1 METKKVTLRSQTVQ
15 CPHCGEYYSVTY
27 KYCPFC
33 DAGRQEEERRLAE
46 KKKKKQDFFG
56 NLFGSHA
63 GNKKGSKPE
72 KSPKA
77 PSEEEGVQD
86 YDLLEAVQPKPK
98 QVRPSRDH
106 AEKKPTV
113 KETAKK
119 KAPTRRRGARKK
131 TSEMTEEEKAAA
143 RADREARAAARK
155 RERDRKARE
164 AALAAAETAAAQP
177 AQEAQPDQVE
187 MTATPGETGPV
198 FDQPTVPETFG
209 YDQPPLVEPD
219 PAAFT
224 PTPVSA
230 EGPVVEPDPAPVQET
245 PAFTPAAQGPAE
257 SEWDAL
263 KDLNTLAG
271 QPEAAPE
278 IPEAIPAPT
287 AEIQVGQ
294 TTVEPAAPA
303 QADQQPQPAPQ
314 AEPPVNTEEDLDALL
329 REVRDLLA
337 ESPVPTLTQEQLE
350 KPAQPVEEVA
360 IQEEPEAEAA
370 PEAPAQAVPQQQAP
384 AAEPPVEQAQPPQ
397 EEAPRADFDVEEPTI
412 HIGEIPTQALWQGD
426 GQDKPAAENYADVI
440 DDQPTQVIPTQEI
453 SKEIQAQQAA
463 KAQEDEAAEP
473 QPAQEDLLE
482 AVLPPQA
489 KAPTAEEKAA
499 ARRAARKK
507 KKKQGMNPVLL
518 IVSLIIVVAA
528 VFIVVRTVVPA
539 FQTGIFSSQQAAEGL
554 TLDRETLDLAEAG
567 TTMTLVPTFSPEG
580 STGTVTWSSSDEAV
594 ATVDG
599 QGMVTAVAPGTA
611 TITATLENGQS
622 AQCTVSCTWD
632 PEAAAA
638 EAAQAAADGEEAPAE
653 QTTVGLSAND
663 ITLDSAGDSQ
673 QLTVNGAE
681 GDVTW
686 ASEDTAVATVDDQGN
701 VTAVAPGRTTVT
713 ATVGDQTFNCA
724 VRCIW

>member
-63 GNKKGSKPE
+63 GNKKESKPE

-77 PSEEEGVQD
+77 PSEEEGVLD
-86 YDLLEAVQPKPK
+86 FELLEAVQPKPK

-119 KAPTRRRGARKK
+119 KAPTRRRGPRKK

-187 MTATPGETGPV
+187 MIATPGETGPV

-230 EGPVVEPDPAPVQET
+230 EGPVVEPEPAPVQET

-426 GQDKPAAENYADVI
+426 GQEKPAAENYADVI

-489 KAPTAEEKAA
+489 KAPSAEEKAA

-507 KKKQGMNPVLL
+507 KKKRGMNPVLL

-622 AQCTVSCTWD
+622 AQCTVNCTWD

>member
-56 NLFGSHA
+56 SLFGSHA
-63 GNKKGSKPE
+63 GNKKESKPE

-77 PSEEEGVQD
+77 PSEEEGIQD
-86 YDLLEAVQPKPK
+86 FELLEAVQPKPK

-164 AALAAAETAAAQP
+164 AALAAAAQP

-230 EGPVVEPDPAPVQET
+230 EGPVVEPEPAPVQET

-294 TTVEPAAPA
+294 TTVEPAAPAQPA

-370 PEAPAQAVPQQQAP
+370 PEVPQQQAP

-489 KAPTAEEKAA
+489 KAPSAEEKAA

-580 STGTVTWSSSDEAV
+580 ATGTVTWSSSDEAV

-622 AQCTVSCTWD
+622 AQCTVNCTWD

-681 GDVTW
+681 GEVTW

>member
-63 GNKKGSKPE
+63 GNKKESKPE

-119 KAPTRRRGARKK
+119 KAPTRRRGPRKK

-187 MTATPGETGPV
+187 MIATPGETGPV

-230 EGPVVEPDPAPVQET
+230 EGPVVEPEPAPVQET

-426 GQDKPAAENYADVI
+426 GQEKPAAENYADVI

-489 KAPTAEEKAA
+489 KAPPAEEKAA

-507 KKKQGMNPVLL
+507 KKKRGMNPVLL

-622 AQCTVSCTWD
+622 AQCTVNCTWD
-632 PEAAAA
+632 PE
-638 EAAQAAADGEEAPAE
+638 AAADGEEAPAE

>member
-63 GNKKGSKPE
+63 GNKKESKPE
-72 KSPKA
+72 KAPKA

-86 YDLLEAVQPKPK
+86 FELLEAVQPKPK

-113 KETAKK
+113 K
-119 KAPTRRRGARKK
+119 
-131 TSEMTEEEKAAA
+131 EEKAAA

-187 MTATPGETGPV
+187 MTATPGEAGPV

-230 EGPVVEPDPAPVQET
+230 EGPVVEPEPAPVQET

-257 SEWDAL
+257 SEWDTL

-360 IQEEPEAEAA
+360 IQEEPEAEEA
-370 PEAPAQAVPQQQAP
+370 PEAPAQEVPQQQAP

-412 HIGEIPTQALWQGD
+412 HIGEIPTQSLWQGD

-489 KAPTAEEKAA
+489 KAPSAEEKAA

-507 KKKQGMNPVLL
+507 KKKRGMNPVLL

-622 AQCTVSCTWD
+622 AQCTVNCTWD

-638 EAAQAAADGEEAPAE
+638 EEAQAAADGEEAPAE

-681 GDVTW
+681 GEVTW

>member
-63 GNKKGSKPE
+63 GNKKESKPE

-86 YDLLEAVQPKPK
+86 FELLEAVQPKPK

-230 EGPVVEPDPAPVQET
+230 EGPVVEPEPAPVQET

-294 TTVEPAAPA
+294 TTVEPAAPAQPA

-489 KAPTAEEKAA
+489 KAPSAEEKAA

-599 QGMVTAVAPGTA
+599 
-611 TITATLENGQS
+611 
-622 AQCTVSCTWD
+622 
-632 PEAAAA
+632 
-638 EAAQAAADGEEAPAE
+638 EEAPAE

-681 GDVTW
+681 GEVTW
-686 ASEDTAVATVDDQGN
+686 ASEDAAVATVDDQGN